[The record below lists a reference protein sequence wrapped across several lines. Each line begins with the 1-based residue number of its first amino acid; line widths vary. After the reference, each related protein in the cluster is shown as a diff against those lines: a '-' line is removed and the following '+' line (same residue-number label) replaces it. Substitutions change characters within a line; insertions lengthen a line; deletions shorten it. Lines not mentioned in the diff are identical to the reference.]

1 MLDDDQGVATEVA
14 DWSPVA
20 ADVEVASPSA
30 DRQTPDRAA
39 TRPTLEN
46 PTTAPGLTVLLGR
59 ISDHPGDRQRGSERP
74 QGRATIFDIAP
85 PPQRPRRYHAVA
97 LRRVT
102 GLPGL

>member
-1 MLDDDQGVATEVA
+1 VLDDDQGVATEVA

-59 ISDHPGDRQRGSERP
+59 ISITQAIGSAEVSALN
-74 QGRATIFDIAP
+74 GAP
-85 PPQRPRRYHAVA
+85 LFSTSLLPHSGLAAITLSPFAV
-97 LRRVT
+97 
-102 GLPGL
+102 